1 MVLAAGL
8 LLVLNA
14 GFASAQKDPFQ
25 PLVRTETTT
34 TTTTTTTPTTTTPA
48 APTTGSA
55 LPKTGFDF
63 DIWSGVAAQM
73 LLVGAVILLFERRL
87 RTA

>member
-1 MVLAAGL
+1 MLAAAL
-8 LLVLNA
+8 LLVLNS

-34 TTTTTTTPTTTTPA
+34 TTTTTTTPTTTTTTT
-48 APTTGSA
+48 PTTGTA

-73 LLVGAVILLFERRL
+73 LLVGTVILLFERRL
-87 RTA
+87 RTAR